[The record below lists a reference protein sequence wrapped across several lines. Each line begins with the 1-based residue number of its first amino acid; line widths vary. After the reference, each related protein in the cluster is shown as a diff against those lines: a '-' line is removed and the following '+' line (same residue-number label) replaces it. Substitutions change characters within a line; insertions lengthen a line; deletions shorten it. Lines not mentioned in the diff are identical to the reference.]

1 MPNFKYKAMNENGD
15 RLQGTYAADS
25 RDEVMDMISANNY
38 YPLLVE
44 EIQQGTTIDFSMFN
58 RVTTKDISIFCRQF
72 YTMLDAGVSI
82 NSSLNILARQLPNK
96 KLREVLSKVEDN
108 VKKGET
114 LSESMKLQGK
124 VFPDLLIS
132 MVETGEMSGNLD
144 SVMLRMSTHFEKE
157 NKINNKI
164 KGAMVYPAVLSVMA
178 VSVVTILLTF
188 VMPTFIDMFTQSGV
202 VLPLPTRILLAISGA
217 LSKHGLVIFLIL
229 ILIVL
234 GLRYYFKSDSGQ
246 LFISKFKLTF
256 PVVKGLNQKIIV
268 SRFTRTLSTMLSSGV
283 SLVQALETVSE
294 VVGNRIAQ
302 DKLLEIR
309 EELIKGEGLSKPIEE
324 SKIFPPM
331 LASMIKI
338 GEESGSLDE
347 ILNKTADFY
356 DEEVETTIQTT
367 TALIEPLLLVVMGGV
382 VGFIVI
388 SIMMP
393 MFTMYNNM

>member
-44 EIQQGTTIDFSMFN
+44 EIQQGTTINLSIFD
-58 RVTTKDISIFCRQF
+58 RVTTKDIAIFCRQF

-144 SVMLRMSTHFEKE
+144 NVMLRMSTHFEKE

-178 VSVVTILLTF
+178 VGVVTILLTF
-188 VMPTFIDMFTQSGV
+188 VLPTFIDMFTQSGV
-202 VLPLPTRILLAISGA
+202 ELPMPTKILLGISGA
-217 LSKHGLVIFLIL
+217 LSKHGLVILLII

-256 PVVKGLNQKIIV
+256 PILKGLNQKIIV

-294 VVGNRIAQ
+294 VVGNKLAQ

-338 GEESGSLDE
+338 GEESGSLDD

-356 DEEVETTIQTT
+356 DDEVETTIQTT
-367 TALIEPLLLVVMGGV
+367 TALIEPLLILIMGLV

-388 SIMMP
+388 SIMLP
-393 MFTMYNNM
+393 MFTMYEHM

>member
-15 RLQGTYAADS
+15 RLQGTYTADS

-44 EIQQGTTIDFSMFN
+44 EIQQGTTINLSIFD
-58 RVTTKDISIFCRQF
+58 RVTTKDIAIFCRQF

-96 KLREVLSKVEDN
+96 KLKEVLSKVEDN

-164 KGAMVYPAVLSVMA
+164 RGAMVYPAVLSVMA
-178 VSVVTILLTF
+178 VGVVTILLTF
-188 VMPTFIDMFTQSGV
+188 VLPTFIDMFTQSGV
-202 VLPLPTRILLAISGA
+202 ELPMPTKILLGISGA
-217 LSKHGLVIFLIL
+217 LSKHGLVIL
-229 ILIVL
+229 LIVILTVL
-234 GLRYYFKSDSGQ
+234 GFRYYFKSDSGQ

-256 PVVKGLNQKIIV
+256 PIIKGLNQKIIV
-268 SRFTRTLSTMLSSGV
+268 SRFTRTVSTMLSSGV
-283 SLVQALETVSE
+283 SLVQALETVSQ
-294 VVGNRIAQ
+294 VVGNKIAQ

-338 GEESGSLDE
+338 GEESGSLDD

-356 DEEVETTIQTT
+356 DDEVETTIQTT
-367 TALIEPLLLVVMGGV
+367 TALIEPLLILIMGLV

-388 SIMMP
+388 SIMLP
-393 MFTMYNNM
+393 MFTMYGNI

>member
-15 RLQGTYAADS
+15 RLQGTYAADT

-164 KGAMVYPAVLSVMA
+164 KGAMVYPTVLSLLA

-202 VLPLPTRILLAISGA
+202 VLPLPTRILLFISGA
-217 LSKHGLVIFLIL
+217 LSKHGLIILLIIVL
-229 ILIVL
+229 VVL

-256 PVVKGLNQKIIV
+256 PVLKGLNQKIIV

-283 SLVQALETVSE
+283 SLVQALETVSD
-294 VVGNRIAQ
+294 VVGNKIAQ

-367 TALIEPLLLVVMGGV
+367 TALIEPLLLIVMGGV

>member
-1 MPNFKYKAMNENGD
+1 MPSFKYKAMNENGE
-15 RLQGTYAADS
+15 RLQGTYTADS
-25 RDEVMDMISANNY
+25 KDEVMEMISANNY

-44 EIQQGTTIDFSMFN
+44 EINQGTTINLQMFD
-58 RVTTKDISIFCRQF
+58 RVKIKDIAVFCRQF

-96 KLREVLSKVEDN
+96 KLRETLSKVEDN

-157 NKINNKI
+157 NKINNKV
-164 KGAMVYPAVLSVMA
+164 KSAMIYPTVLSVMA

-188 VMPTFIDMFTQSGV
+188 VMPTFVDMFTQSGV
-202 VLPLPTRILLAISGA
+202 QLPLPTKILLGISTGINNHW
-217 LSKHGLVIFLIL
+217 LIIL
-229 ILIVL
+229 IILALAIL
-234 GLRYYFKSDSGQ
+234 GLRYYFKSDSGT
-246 LFISKFKLTF
+246 LFVSKFKLTF
-256 PVVKGLNQKIIV
+256 PIIKGLNQKIIV

-283 SLVQALETVSE
+283 SLVQALETVSN
-294 VVGNRIAQ
+294 VVGNKIAEN
-302 DKLLEIR
+302 KLLQIR
-309 EELIKGEGLSKPIEE
+309 EELVKGEGLSKPIEE
-324 SKIFPPM
+324 AGIFPPM

-338 GEESGSLDE
+338 GEESGSLDD

-367 TALIEPLLLVVMGGV
+367 TALLEPLLIVIMGVV

-388 SIMMP
+388 SIMLP
-393 MFTMYNNM
+393 MFTMYQNM

>member
-15 RLQGTYAADS
+15 RLQGTYSADS

-44 EIQQGTTIDFSMFN
+44 EIQQGTTINLSIFD
-58 RVTTKDISIFCRQF
+58 RVSTKDIAIFCRQF

-96 KLREVLSKVEDN
+96 KLKEVLSKVEDN

-164 KGAMVYPAVLSVMA
+164 KGAMVYPAVLSVLA
-178 VSVVTILLTF
+178 VSVVTVLLTF
-188 VMPTFIDMFTQSGV
+188 VLPTFIDMFTQSGV
-202 VLPLPTRILLAISGA
+202 ELPVPTKILLAISGA
-217 LSKHGLVIFLIL
+217 LSKHGFLIL
-229 ILIVL
+229 LIIVLIVL

-256 PVVKGLNQKIIV
+256 PIVKGLNQKIIV

-294 VVGNRIAQ
+294 VVGNKIAQ
-302 DKLLEIR
+302 NKLLEIR

-367 TALIEPLLLVVMGGV
+367 TALIEPLLLIVMGGI

>member
-1 MPNFKYKAMNENGD
+1 MPSFKYKAMNENGE
-15 RLQGTYAADS
+15 RLQGTYTADS
-25 RDEVMDMISANNY
+25 KDEVMEMISANNY

-44 EIQQGTTIDFSMFN
+44 EINQGTTINLQMFD
-58 RVTTKDISIFCRQF
+58 RVKIKDIAVFCRQF

-82 NSSLNILARQLPNK
+82 NNSLNILARQLPNK
-96 KLREVLSKVEDN
+96 KLRETLSKVEDN

-164 KGAMVYPAVLSVMA
+164 KAAMVYPSVLAIMSVSI
-178 VSVVTILLTF
+178 VIVLLTF
-188 VMPTFIDMFTQSGV
+188 VMPNFIGMFNENGV
-202 VLPLPTRILLAISGA
+202 QLPATTRILLAISGG
-217 LSKHGLVIFLIL
+217 LTKHGIL
-229 ILIVL
+229 ILIIFAVL
-234 GLRYYFKSDSGQ
+234 VFGIRYYLKTEGGG
-246 LFISKFKLTF
+246 LFVSKLKLTV
-256 PVVKGLNQKIIV
+256 PIIKGLNQKIIV

-294 VVGNRIAQ
+294 VVGNKIAES
-302 DKLLEIR
+302 KLLEIR
-309 EELIKGEGLSKPIEE
+309 EELIKGEGLSKPIEN
-324 SKIFPPM
+324 SGIFPPM

-367 TALIEPLLLVVMGGV
+367 TALIEPLLILLMGGI

-388 SIMMP
+388 SLMLP
-393 MFTMYNNM
+393 MFTMYQNM

>member
-44 EIQQGTTIDFSMFN
+44 EIQQGTTINLSIFD
-58 RVTTKDISIFCRQF
+58 RVTTKDIAIFCRQF

-96 KLREVLSKVEDN
+96 KLKEVLSKVEDN

-164 KGAMVYPAVLSVMA
+164 KGAMVYPAVLSVLA

-217 LSKHGLVIFLIL
+217 LSKHGLIILLIVV
-229 ILIVL
+229 LIVL

-256 PVVKGLNQKIIV
+256 PVLKGLNQKIIV

-294 VVGNRIAQ
+294 VVGNKIAQ

-338 GEESGSLDE
+338 GEESGSLDD

-367 TALIEPLLLVVMGGV
+367 TALIEPLLLVLMGGV

-388 SIMMP
+388 SMMLP

>member
-15 RLQGTYAADS
+15 RLQGTYTADS

-44 EIQQGTTIDFSMFN
+44 EVQQGTTINLSIFD
-58 RVTTKDISIFCRQF
+58 RVTTKDIAIFCRQF

-96 KLREVLSKVEDN
+96 KLKEVLSKVEDN

-164 KGAMVYPAVLSVMA
+164 KGAMVYPAVLSVLA

-217 LSKHGLVIFLIL
+217 LSKHGLIILLI
-229 ILIVL
+229 IVL
-234 GLRYYFKSDSGQ
+234 VVVGLRYYFKSDSGQ

-256 PVVKGLNQKIIV
+256 PILKGLNQKIIV

-294 VVGNRIAQ
+294 VVGNKIAQ

-338 GEESGSLDE
+338 GEESGSLDD

-367 TALIEPLLLVVMGGV
+367 TALIEPLLLVLMGGV

-388 SIMMP
+388 SMMLP